1 MKATKPASGQPG
13 RARRNGKSP
22 ALKIALTAAGIYALV
37 AGLWET
43 YADELLLEFL
53 GSRTEL
59 DRLFL
64 IKGMLFIG
72 LTSIAVYVAVRLSVA
87 KMAEAQQKLR
97 KSEEDILWHLGQV
110 AEWRDDETG
119 DHTLRVGEYCSAI
132 AHALGW
138 DAEQCELIRK
148 AGILHDIGKIGIP
161 DAVMMKLGGFEDD
174 ERSLMQSHT
183 RMGADL
189 LCDSQSPLLQMA
201 SRIAASHHERWDGSG
216 YPYELAGADIPIEGR
231 ITAVA
236 DVFDAL
242 VSRRRYKDAWS
253 YQDSVK
259 EIEALAG
266 KSFDPAVVEAF
277 LISLGEIKSIYAR
290 YDGAAKKVGVNRA
303 A

>member
-1 MKATKPASGQPG
+1 MC
-13 RARRNGKSP
+13 
-22 ALKIALTAAGIYALV
+22 KIALRVAGIYVLV
-37 AGLWET
+37 ATLWET
-43 YADELLLEFL
+43 YADDLLVQFL

-72 LTSIAVYVAVRLSVA
+72 LTSIAVYIAVRLSVA
-87 KMAEAQQKLR
+87 KMDEAQQKLR

-132 AHALGW
+132 AHGLGW
-138 DAEQCELIRK
+138 NAERCEVIRK

-161 DAVMMKLGGFEDD
+161 DSILMKLGALEDD
-174 ERSLMQSHT
+174 ERNLMKSHAL
-183 RMGADL
+183 MGSDL
-189 LCDSQSPLLQMA
+189 LCDSQSSLLQMA
-201 SRIAASHHERWDGSG
+201 STIAATHHERWDGSG
-216 YPYELAGADIPIEGR
+216 YPYELAGEDIPIEGR
-231 ITAVA
+231 IAAVA

-253 YQDSVK
+253 YEESVR

-277 LISLGEIKSIYAR
+277 LVSLVEIKEIYTR
-290 YDGAAKKVGVNRA
+290 YDNSAKKIGVNRA

>member
-1 MKATKPASGQPG
+1 MKANTADVRPG
-13 RARRNGKSP
+13 RVQQDCKGPVCR
-22 ALKIALTAAGIYALV
+22 IALRVAGIYVLV
-37 AGLWET
+37 AALWET
-43 YADELLLEFL
+43 YADDLLVQFL

-72 LTSIAVYVAVRLSVA
+72 LTSIAVYIAVRLSVA
-87 KMAEAQQKLR
+87 KMADAQQKLR

-132 AHALGW
+132 AHGLGW
-138 DAEQCELIRK
+138 NAERCEVIRK

-161 DAVMMKLGGFEDD
+161 DSILMKLGGLEDD
-174 ERSLMQSHT
+174 ERNLMKSHT
-183 RMGADL
+183 SMGADL
-189 LCDSQSPLLQMA
+189 LCDSQSSLLQMA
-201 SRIAASHHERWDGSG
+201 STIAATHHERWDGSG
-216 YPYELAGADIPIEGR
+216 YPYELAGEDIPIEGR
-231 ITAVA
+231 IAAVA

-242 VSRRRYKDAWS
+242 VSHRRYKDAWS
-253 YQDSVK
+253 YEESVR

-277 LISLGEIKSIYAR
+277 LVSLVEIKEIYTR
-290 YDGAAKKVGVNRA
+290 YDNSAKKIGVNRA

>member
-1 MKATKPASGQPG
+1 VC
-13 RARRNGKSP
+13 
-22 ALKIALTAAGIYALV
+22 KIALRVAGIYVLV
-37 AGLWET
+37 AALWET
-43 YADELLLEFL
+43 YADDLLVQFL

-72 LTSIAVYVAVRLSVA
+72 LTSIAVYIAVRLSVA
-87 KMAEAQQKLR
+87 KMDHAQQKLR

-132 AHALGW
+132 AHGLGW
-138 DAEQCELIRK
+138 NAERCEVIRK

-161 DAVMMKLGGFEDD
+161 DSILMKLGGLEDD
-174 ERSLMQSHT
+174 ERNLMKSHT
-183 RMGADL
+183 LMGADL
-189 LCDSQSPLLQMA
+189 LCDSQSSLLQMA
-201 SRIAASHHERWDGSG
+201 STIAATHHERWDGSG
-216 YPYELAGADIPIEGR
+216 YPYELAGEDIPIEGR
-231 ITAVA
+231 IAAVA

-253 YQDSVK
+253 YEESVR

-277 LISLGEIKSIYAR
+277 LVSLVEIKEIYTR
-290 YDGAAKKVGVNRA
+290 YDKSAKKIGVNRA

>member
-1 MKATKPASGQPG
+1 MKANTADVRPG
-13 RARRNGKSP
+13 RIQQDSKGP
-22 ALKIALTAAGIYALV
+22 VCKIALRVAGIYVLV
-37 AGLWET
+37 ATLWET
-43 YADELLLEFL
+43 YADDLLVQFL

-72 LTSIAVYVAVRLSVA
+72 LTSIAVYIAVRLSVA
-87 KMAEAQQKLR
+87 KMADAQQKLR

-132 AHALGW
+132 AHGLGW
-138 DAEQCELIRK
+138 NAERCEVIRK

-161 DAVMMKLGGFEDD
+161 DSILMKLGALEDD
-174 ERSLMQSHT
+174 ERNLMKSHAL
-183 RMGADL
+183 MGADL
-189 LCDSQSPLLQMA
+189 LCDSQSSLLQMA
-201 SRIAASHHERWDGSG
+201 STIAATHHERWDGSG
-216 YPYELAGADIPIEGR
+216 YPYELAGEDIPIEGR
-231 ITAVA
+231 IAAVA

-253 YQDSVK
+253 YEESVR
-259 EIEALAG
+259 EIESLAG

-277 LISLGEIKSIYAR
+277 LVSLVEIKEIYTR
-290 YDGAAKKVGVNRA
+290 YDNSAKKIGVNRA

>member
-1 MKATKPASGQPG
+1 MKANTADVRPG
-13 RARRNGKSP
+13 RIQQDSKGP
-22 ALKIALTAAGIYALV
+22 VCKIALRVAGIYVLV
-37 AGLWET
+37 AALWET
-43 YADELLLEFL
+43 YADDLLVQFL

-72 LTSIAVYVAVRLSVA
+72 LTSIAVYIAVRLSVA

-132 AHALGW
+132 AHGLGW
-138 DAEQCELIRK
+138 NAERCEVIRK

-161 DAVMMKLGGFEDD
+161 DSILMKLGGLEDD
-174 ERSLMQSHT
+174 ERNLMKSHT
-183 RMGADL
+183 LMGADL
-189 LCDSQSPLLQMA
+189 LCDSQSSLLQMA
-201 SRIAASHHERWDGSG
+201 STIAATHHERWDGSG
-216 YPYELAGADIPIEGR
+216 YPYELAGEDIPIEGR
-231 ITAVA
+231 IAAVA

-253 YQDSVK
+253 YEESVR

-277 LISLGEIKSIYAR
+277 LVSLVEIKEIYTR
-290 YDGAAKKVGVNRA
+290 YDNSAKKIGVNRA